1 MESIILKEEN
11 FSRLKEQIKKI
22 KSQKKIII
30 FTSEDEHHS
39 RKVLEKLPIDI
50 LLINQANRKDY
61 SKQRNSGF
69 NQVLAKEA
77 KKNNIAIGI
86 NLEEIIEN
94 SGIKK
99 AEILARIKQNI
110 EIAKKKKLLM
120 HFVLIS
126 KKYKKNSFE
135 LKTLGLFLG
144 MTTEMTKQLNL
155 F

>member
-110 EIAKKKKLLM
+110 EIAKKNKLTM
-120 HFVLIS
+120 HFISIS

>member
-1 MESIILKEEN
+1 MESVILNERN
-11 FSRLKEQIKKI
+11 FSRLKEQIKKL
-22 KSQKKIII
+22 KSQEKIII
-30 FTSEDEHHS
+30 FTSEDENYT